1 MTVSYPVDCL
11 TMALHVFRLVGGDAA
26 LDFVN
31 TIHDWTAPEPR
42 DYLPTFAEALRFAEE
57 AGLVTRAE
65 ARALGGLAGSAELRR
80 LRELRLR
87 LERIFRAVRSERSPT
102 SEDLDALAHDAA
114 EAGRAARLRFD
125 RGQLTRVIDLETA
138 GAATLRLRLVE
149 RAIALLTSDRLERL
163 SACPSCG
170 WYFLDTTKNR
180 SRRWC
185 SMDMC
190 GSAVKARRY
199 YWRTKA
205 GGRRGRRGGP
215 GHRGADPVR

>member
-1 MTVSYPVDCL
+1 MG
-11 TMALHVFRLVGGDAA
+11 LHVFRLVGGDPA

-42 DYLPTFAEALRFAEE
+42 DYLPTFAEALRFAEA
-57 AGLVTRAE
+57 AGLVTRRE
-65 ARALGGLAGSAELRR
+65 ARELAGLAGNAELRR
-80 LRELRLR
+80 IHEMRLR
-87 LERIFRAVRSERSPT
+87 LERVFRAVRSERSPAP
-102 SEDLDALAHDAA
+102 EDLDALAHDAA

-125 RGQLTRVIDLETA
+125 RARLTRIIDLETT

-149 RAIALLTSDRLERL
+149 RAIALLTSDQLERL

-199 YWRTKA
+199 YWRTKG
-205 GGRRGRRGGP
+205 GGRRGRQGGP
-215 GHRGADPVR
+215 GHRSADPIR

>member
-1 MTVSYPVDCL
+1 
-11 TMALHVFRLVGGDAA
+11 MAPHVFQLVGGDAV

-42 DYLPTFAEALRFAEE
+42 DYLPTFTEALRFAEE
-57 AGLVTRAE
+57 AELVTRAE
-65 ARALGGLAGSAELRR
+65 ARALVGLAGTAELRR

-125 RGQLTRVIDLETA
+125 RGQLTRVIDHETA

-149 RAIALLTSDRLERL
+149 RAIALLTSDHLERL

-170 WYFLDTTKNR
+170 WYFLDATKNR

-199 YWRTKA
+199 YWRTKGRGKRTRHA
-205 GGRRGRRGGP
+205 GG
-215 GHRGADPVR
+215 GHRGAEP

>member
-1 MTVSYPVDCL
+1 
-11 TMALHVFRLVGGDAA
+11 MAPHVFQLVGGDAV

-42 DYLPTFAEALRFAEE
+42 DYLPTFSEALRFAEE
-57 AGLVTRAE
+57 AGLLTRAE

-80 LRELRLR
+80 LREVRIR
-87 LERIFRAVRSERSPT
+87 LERIFRALRSERSPT
-102 SEDLDALAHDAA
+102 SEDLDALADDAA

-138 GAATLRLRLVE
+138 GAATLRLRLIE

-170 WYFLDTTKNR
+170 WHFLDTTKNR

-199 YWRTKA
+199 YWRTKGR
-205 GGRRGRRGGP
+205 GGRGRQGGQGRQGGRGYRR
-215 GHRGADPVR
+215 ADS

>member
-1 MTVSYPVDCL
+1 
-11 TMALHVFRLVGGDAA
+11 MAPHVFQLVGGDAT

-31 TIHDWTAPEPR
+31 TVHDWTAAEPR
-42 DYLPTFAEALRFAEE
+42 DYLPTFADALRFAE
-57 AGLVTRAE
+57 AVGLVTRAE
-65 ARALGGLAGSAELRR
+65 ARALAGLAASAELRR
-80 LRELRLR
+80 LRDLRAR
-87 LERIFRAVRSERSPT
+87 LERIFRAVRSGRSPAP
-102 SEDLDALAHDAA
+102 EDLDALAHDAA
-114 EAGRAARLRFD
+114 EAGRAARFRFD
-125 RGQLTRVIDLETA
+125 RDHLTRVIDLEAA

-149 RAIALLTSDRLERL
+149 RAITLLTSDHLERL

-199 YWRTKA
+199 YWRTKE
-205 GGRRGRRGGP
+205 RGRRRRQGG
-215 GHRGADPVR
+215 GGQRSADL

>member
-1 MTVSYPVDCL
+1 MTVAPSLHSVIMDP
-11 TMALHVFRLVGGDAA
+11 HVFQLVGGNAA

-31 TIHDWTAPEPR
+31 TIHDWTAAEPR
-42 DYLPTFAEALRFAEE
+42 DYLPTFAEAARFAEA

-65 ARALGGLAGSAELRR
+65 ARALAGLPGSAELRR
-80 LRELRLR
+80 LRELRVR
-87 LERIFRAVRSERSPT
+87 LERIFRAVRSERSPAP
-102 SEDLDALAHDAA
+102 EDLDALARDAA
-114 EAGRAARLRFD
+114 EAGRAARLQFD

-149 RAIALLTSDRLERL
+149 RAIALLTADHLERL

-199 YWRTKA
+199 YWRTK
-205 GGRRGRRGGP
+205 GRGRRGRQGGGRAAP
-215 GHRGADPVR
+215 K